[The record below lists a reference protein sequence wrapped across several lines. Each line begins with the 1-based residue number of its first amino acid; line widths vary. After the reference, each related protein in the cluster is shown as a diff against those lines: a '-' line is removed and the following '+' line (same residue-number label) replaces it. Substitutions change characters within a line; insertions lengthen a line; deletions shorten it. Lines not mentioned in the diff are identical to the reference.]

1 MLRFPVIYQELAS
14 PSNIFLIIILIIIVV
29 LLLRASIRRVY
40 EYERIIVFRLG
51 KFIAEKG
58 PGLVFIIPFID
69 TTQKVDLR
77 ERFIS
82 VTKQTCITKDNAPV
96 DVDFLIYYRV
106 ISAADSVLKVQNF
119 EGAATGIGTTT
130 LRAVIGDILLDE
142 VLSKRETINQ
152 ILRTK
157 LDEVTGR
164 WGVKITNVEIREIL
178 PPKQVQDAMIL
189 QMSAERNRRALIT
202 EADGKKQA
210 AITIAEGEKQ
220 AAILRAEGDK
230 QAAIL
235 RAEGERQATILRAE
249 GYSYALDLIFNVA
262 KKLDSNTMTLQY
274 FDALKALAQ
283 SPSTKFIF
291 PMEFTSLLAPI
302 QEMTKRSV
310 ANKEEKQ

>member
-1 MLRFPVIYQELAS
+1 MMLKFPVIYQELAS
-14 PSNIFLIIILIIIVV
+14 PATIFLIIILIIIVV
-29 LLLRASIRRVY
+29 LLIRASIRRVY
-40 EYERIIVFRLG
+40 EYERVIVFRLG

-96 DVDFLIYYRV
+96 DIDFLIYYRV
-106 ISAADSVLKVQNF
+106 ISASDSVLKVQNF

-152 ILRTK
+152 ILRAK

-189 QMSAERNRRALIT
+189 QMSAERSRRALIT

-220 AAILRAEGDK
+220 AAILKAEGDR

-235 RAEGERQATILRAE
+235 RAEGFAL
-249 GYSYALDLIFNVA
+249 ALDKIFSVA
-262 KKLDSNTMTLQY
+262 RTVDTNTMSLQY
-274 FDALKALAQ
+274 LEALKALGA
-283 SPSTKFIF
+283 SPATKFVF
-291 PMEFTSLLAPI
+291 PMEFTRLLQPFLEYA
-302 QEMTKRSV
+302 ERSFTTPPGSPPQTPQ
-310 ANKEEKQ
+310 K

>member
-1 MLRFPVIYQELAS
+1 MQIFYQVLAE
-14 PSNIFLIIILIIIVV
+14 PGTLILVIFLVLFII
-29 LLLRASIRRVY
+29 LLLRLSLRRVY

-77 ERFIS
+77 ERFIQVS
-82 VTKQTCITKDNAPV
+82 KQTCITKDNAPV
-96 DVDFLIYYRV
+96 DIDFLIYYRV
-106 ISAADSVLKVQNF
+106 ISASDSVLKVQNF
-119 EGAATGIGTTT
+119 EGAAQGIGTTT
-130 LRAVIGDILLDE
+130 LRAVIGDIILDE

-152 ILRTK
+152 ILRAK

-210 AITIAEGEKQ
+210 AIAIAEGEKQ
-220 AAILRAEGDK
+220 AAILRAEGER

-235 RAEGERQATILRAE
+235 RAEGYAIALETIFQVAQR
-249 GYSYALDLIFNVA
+249 LDR
-262 KKLDSNTMTLQY
+262 NTLTLQY
-274 FDALKALAQ
+274 FDVLKALAQ
-283 SPSTKFIF
+283 GASTKFIF
-291 PMEFTSLLAPI
+291 PMEFTSLMQPI
-302 QEMTKRSV
+302 QELTKSRI
-310 ANKEEKQ
+310 NKEEKS